1 MDKKINMYVPW
12 LLLAVLLSVGL
23 NGIGRQL
30 WFDEALTIIEFAS
43 LPSLTDIYRQYN
55 IPNNHILYTMMLS
68 LWAEGCYALTGTM
81 PDIFYRLPSLI
92 FSAGSVAII
101 CFCWKK
107 RLGGTTAFAAAL
119 ALTVS
124 LPFILY
130 ALAVRGY
137 AMSFF
142 LILCA
147 FEFAVRLNRGRML
160 YALWY
165 FLAAL
170 AAVGTV
176 PSNLLAFAALT
187 LYLMPGKFRRLFSV
201 SFILTAI
208 LPLIAFIVFYLPIW
222 TKLMHNFDLKEGWH
236 NHWHGAGVV
245 YFAYAWSLLPLIIIA
260 LYGMG
265 RIVRRHGVSMP
276 LLWKLLP
283 FMIPLP
289 LVLLDVYPFPRV
301 MLCLWP
307 VWLYAT
313 ARGVKYSLNLFATMK
328 NRQIWIFKTTI
339 LLLSILLLWGA
350 LGQYSAHYVSRA
362 MVCASGYNDH
372 LFSPYYVE
380 DYDPAGTEELT
391 RNAPGKVFISF
402 TADRYPLI
410 FYAFTRGADHRRFI
424 FNAGGTKV
432 EKLKNGTIVILS
444 KYDDAAEFAQS
455 YNLSELRLIKEHGY
469 HRIYMAVNN

>member
-1 MDKKINMYVPW
+1 MDKKINMYLPW
-12 LLLAVLLSVGL
+12 LLLAVLLSIGL
-23 NGIGRQL
+23 NGVGRQL
-30 WFDEALTIIEFAS
+30 WFDEALTVIEFAS
-43 LPSLTDIYRQYN
+43 LPSLADIYRQYN
-55 IPNNHILYTMMLS
+55 IPNNHILYTMVLS
-68 LWAEGCYALTGTM
+68 VWADGCYALTGTM
-81 PDIFYRLPSLI
+81 PDMFYRLPSLI
-92 FSAGSVAII
+92 FSVGCVAII

-107 RLGGTTAFAAAL
+107 RLGGMTAFAAAL

-147 FEFAVRLNRGRML
+147 FEFAVRLKRGRMI

-187 LYLMPGKFRRLFSV
+187 LYLAPGKFRRLFSL

-208 LPLIAFIVFYLPIW
+208 LPLIAFMVFYLPIW
-222 TKLMHNFDLKEGWH
+222 AKLMRNFDLKEGWH
-236 NHWHGAGVV
+236 DHWHGVGVV

-260 LYGMG
+260 LYGLV
-265 RIVRRHGVSMP
+265 RIIRRHGTSMS
-276 LLWKLLP
+276 LLWKLLL
-283 FMIPLP
+283 FLIPLP
-289 LVLLDVYPFPRV
+289 LVLLEVYPFPRV

-313 ARGVKYSLNLFATMK
+313 ARGVKYSLKLFAAAENK
-328 NRQIWIFKTTI
+328 HKTTVW
-339 LLLSILLLWGA
+339 LLSILLLWGA
-350 LGQYSAHYVSRA
+350 LGQYSARYVSRA
-362 MVCASGYNDH
+362 VICTSGYTDH
-372 LFSPYYVE
+372 LLSPYYVE

-391 RNAPGKVFISF
+391 RDAPGKVFISF

-410 FYAFTRGADHRRFI
+410 FYAFTRGTDHSRFI
-424 FNAGGTKV
+424 FNAGGIKV

-444 KYDDAAEFAQS
+444 KYDDATEFAKS
-455 YNLSELRLIKEHGY
+455 YNLRELRLIQEHGY
-469 HRIYMAVNN
+469 HRIYMAINN